1 MLKYVKGDLFQVKH
15 GIIAHCVNCRGAFG
29 GGVAGQVA
37 RLYPNVRDHYLKKY
51 DKNGW
56 NLGEVQFILLLN
68 NDGEFIF
75 ANVAGQDDYGT
86 HQVQVDYEAL
96 EDGLA
101 TVFAFAQELNLPV
114 AMPKIG
120 CGLAGGDWEKV
131 ERIIT
136 SLLMEYDVEVT
147 VYEL

>member
-1 MLKYVKGDLFQVKH
+1 MLKYVKGDLFQVKS
-15 GIIAHCVNCRGAFG
+15 GIIAHSVNCRGTFG
-29 GGVAGQVA
+29 RGVAGQIA
-37 RLYPNVRDHYLKKY
+37 RLYPDVRTHYLKKY
-51 DKNGW
+51 DEKGW
-56 NLGEVQFILLLN
+56 NLGEVQFILMLN
-68 NDGEFIF
+68 NESEFIF

-86 HQVQVDYEAL
+86 YKVQVDYEAL

-101 TVFAFAQELNLPV
+101 TVFTFAEEMCLPV

-120 CGLAGGDWEKV
+120 CGLAGGDWERV

-136 SLLMEYDVEVT
+136 SLLMEYDVDVT